1 MAAGDRIRTPCR
13 FSLPVDLL
21 GQLEAEALVRGI
33 PVERLVDQIALTVLP
48 VLLAEAARD
57 YIAESI
63 RAAAELDAGRERAV
77 YLLTKRNPRGVGAPG
92 VSVKDVTCTP

>member
-21 GQLEAEALVRGI
+21 GQLEAEAMVRGI

-63 RAAAELDAGRERAV
+63 RAAAELDAGESG
-77 YLLTKRNPRGVGAPG
+77 P
-92 VSVKDVTCTP
+92 DTC

>member
-1 MAAGDRIRTPCR
+1 MSTDDRLRTPCR

-33 PVERLVDQIALTVLP
+33 PVERLVDEIALTVLP

-63 RAAAELDAGRERAV
+63 RAAAELDATE
-77 YLLTKRNPRGVGAPG
+77 NEP
-92 VSVKDVTCTP
+92 DTC